1 MSIALQTSIDDYDDI
16 SPIGTRVGRRRL
28 VRIWPTLWALKKMP
42 ILLRALLPALFLLF
56 WLPYS
61 GAAEPGSELATPP
74 RLSLI
79 QGTVSLR
86 RPSGLYDGAAAA
98 DGWVTPLVN
107 TPMAVGD
114 SLRVDANSLLELQFG
129 PQSWLR
135 LAAFSQLTLTEQTA
149 DFASFRLESGQGYLD
164 IRALAAGAAVTMEIP
179 GALVNIDRAGV
190 YRLDLGQVGSA
201 QGVAVTAPQ
210 TSLLARRGGRMTLSM
225 ADGQTRSV
233 ASGQELLLG
242 AQGRVDVFS
251 ARSLDSWERWNDQ
264 RSDEVLGVAAS
275 SSRRY
280 LPDGMYGAAEL
291 DRYGAWQAHPEY
303 GQIWAPNNMAS
314 DWAPY
319 SNGQW
324 VNDPTYGASWVDQT
338 AWGWAPFH
346 YGRWIYLNNY
356 WAWAPGPRIH
366 RPVYAPALVGLVRSP
381 HANVGFRSPFGG
393 GIGWTPLGWGEPVT
407 PWWGRPGFRGQA
419 SWGGWAGPRVIA
431 PVYQNHA
438 AGNAV
443 FAARSNSMGY
453 GGRDLLR
460 VPQHQHRDWQAQG
473 LIAGQAFGAPAT
485 VFGASAPVFGAP
497 ANVFGASTPLFGA
510 SAPVFGAPAQVYQGH
525 HRSVQ
530 PSQQAAAPVAPATVY
545 RAYVSP
551 PHVAHP
557 YMSPQIP
564 QQQFRAP
571 AMVSPSYRAP
581 PQQAPPVYSPQV
593 HAPPV
598 IHMPSRSMQAPAMV
612 APQRMAPPPMPANP
626 YRSGSASA
634 PVYQGQSRGHQR

>member
-1 MSIALQTSIDDYDDI
+1 MNIAVQTSNNDHDEF
-16 SPIGTRVGRRRL
+16 SPTGTRFGLARL
-28 VRIWPTLWALKKMP
+28 VQK
-42 ILLRALLPALFLLF
+42 LRPVLQLRLLLPLFVFLLGQ
-56 WLPYS
+56 PY
-61 GAAEPGSELATPP
+61 ARATEPGSELATPP
-74 RLSLI
+74 RLSLL

-86 RPSGLYDGAAAA
+86 RPSGLFDGAIAT
-98 DGWVTPLVN
+98 DGWVTPLIN

-149 DFASFRLESGQGYLD
+149 DFASFRLESGQSYLD
-164 IRALAAGAAVTMEIP
+164 IRALAAGAAVSLEIP
-179 GALVNIDRAGV
+179 GALVNIDRAGI

-210 TSLLARRGGRMTLSM
+210 TSLLARRGGRMTLSL

-264 RSDEVLGVAAS
+264 RSDEVLGVADS

-280 LPDGMYGAAEL
+280 LPDGMYGGAEL

-303 GQIWAPNNMAS
+303 GQVWSPNNMPG

-324 VNDPTYGASWVDQT
+324 VNDPAYGWSWVDQA

-356 WAWAPGPRIH
+356 WAWAPGPRIN
-366 RPVYAPALVGLVRSP
+366 RPVYAPALIGLVRSP

-393 GIGWTPLGWGEPVT
+393 GIGWTPLGWGEPMT
-407 PWWGRPGFRGQA
+407 PWWGRPGIRGQA
-419 SWGGWAGPRVIA
+419 TWSGWAGPRVIA

-443 FAARSNSMGY
+443 FAARGNSMGY

-460 VPQHQHRDWQAQG
+460 VPQHQHRDWQPQG

-485 VFGASAPVFGAP
+485 VLGASAPVFGAP
-497 ANVFGASTPLFGA
+497 ANVFGASTPAFGV
-510 SAPVFGAPAQVYQGH
+510 SAPIFGAPAQVFQGH
-525 HRSVQ
+525 HRSAQ
-530 PSQQAAAPVAPATVY
+530 PAQQAVAAVAPAPVY
-545 RAYVSP
+545 RGQQYPSAVQQAPQHPVQQYQGQRPPQLNVLQPFASP
-551 PHVAHP
+551 PYA
-557 YMSPQIP
+557 SPHIP
-564 QQQFRAP
+564 QPQFRAP
-571 AMVSPSYRAP
+571 AMVSPSYRALP
-581 PQQAPPVYSPQV
+581 L
-593 HAPPV
+593 
-598 IHMPSRSMQAPAMV
+598 QAPAMA
-612 APQRMAPPPMPANP
+612 APQRMAPPQMAANP
-626 YRSGSASA
+626 YRGGTISA
-634 PVYQGQSRGHQR
+634 PAQQGQSRGHHR